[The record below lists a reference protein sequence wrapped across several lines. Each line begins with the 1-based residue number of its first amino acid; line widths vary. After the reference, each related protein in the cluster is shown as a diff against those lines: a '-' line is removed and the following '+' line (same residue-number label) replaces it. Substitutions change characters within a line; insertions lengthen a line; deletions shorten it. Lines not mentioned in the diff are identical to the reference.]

1 MALIKCPKCNHE
13 ISDTTKRC
21 IHCKTKIK
29 SKNNAFRVNY
39 KIVIPI
45 SIVIL
50 FFVISFIAYKTDD
63 NRINYLKKNNDI
75 EENKTNDLEDNTTNN
90 ETTLPPTE
98 NENKENDSN
107 NKPSDNSNNNTNNN
121 NTTNKPNNGNNA
133 SNNNNNTSSNT
144 PVDNTPKKTIIDA
157 TKNESCPSGYE
168 YKEYLSYTGSP
179 CQKMNIVNGTITY
192 YCLLESQ
199 TLEGNKC
206 KSVYT
211 SKPVGGQCYNDSVLN
226 NGMCERVSYTNASTR
241 LTCPSGYTKHNDTQ
255 CYNWVYEKAIINYSC
270 PSGYTLNGNKCDK

>member
-13 ISDTTKRC
+13 ISDTTKKC
-21 IHCKTKIK
+21 IHCGTKLSNNK
-29 SKNNAFRVNY
+29 SNFNF
-39 KIVIPI
+39 KIIFIILI
-45 SIVIL
+45 SILIVSGSIFAYNS
-50 FFVISFIAYKTDD
+50 FFNKSTDNHDKVLENNKPTDD
-63 NRINYLKKNNDI
+63 
-75 EENKTNDLEDNTTNN
+75 ENKPNDLEDNTTNN

-107 NKPSDNSNNNTNNN
+107 NKSNNI
-121 NTTNKPNNGNNA
+121 TNKPNNSNNA
-133 SNNNNNTSSNT
+133 SNNNNNASSNT

-192 YCLLESQ
+192 YCLLDSQ
-199 TLEGNKC
+199 TLEENKC

-211 SKPVGGQCYNDSVLN
+211 SKPVGGKCYNNSVLN
-226 NGMCERVSYTNASTR
+226 NGMCESVSYTKASTR

-270 PSGYTLNGNKCDK
+270 PSGYTLKGNKCEK